1 MIGHHQSR
9 MRRRLV
15 PTPAV
20 ALALALVTWWVP
32 SPVTMASPERFL
44 DAFTTEDWT
53 VAGGLPQSNVRNVV
67 AGPDGYLW
75 VTTPRNLCRFDGT
88 RFEEVPTPPGF
99 DPASSPLVA
108 ASFAPDGAL
117 WLHGYR
123 KIWRFLDGHWESLA
137 DAFFKEHPNDYE
149 DVVRLLHRPDG
160 STWWLLRGGVA
171 RWQAGRALQEWMEP
185 SMPPAVKW
193 FSDMIIDSLGTVWL
207 ARWNGL
213 ARVLGDGVVP
223 VPLEGILDDRAFGLR
238 FAPRQA
244 GGIWLYAP
252 TGLFVLD
259 GANIQRVA
267 PFPNAPRVERIL
279 ETADGAVW
287 VAGDAGVHRWQD
299 GRWSFLQPGQVPSVT
314 RFTTLEQSASGALWL
329 GGDGGLVCL
338 RPRGYRRIEVPGTD
352 SFEARSP
359 AAAWSNGRD
368 ELLIGIH
375 DRISRLNASGGHVDL
390 LDTVPGA
397 NQPGTSVI
405 SALARDEHGT
415 LWVGTGNEQLWF
427 LTDGS
432 WTHTTTDA
440 TSPVPATGITSIL
453 PWPNQPPFIGS
464 VNGLMG
470 ITSRDTL
477 RPAHPGL
484 PLDRVQCLVR
494 DATGT
499 GIWIGYESSGLVHFD
514 PSPDQANPI
523 NLLGDLPAGRVNAVL
538 PCADGTLWISVGN
551 SLIRWQGGKTLFE
564 FTRQHDLPAGEA
576 GHLADDGEGGLWLAN
591 DGKLSCIRLDDLESV
606 AAGRRRTLRVRNHGY
621 GLPADTVFNEV
632 AGAPWHLPGACF
644 AVAGGIIEARTAFL
658 PLAVPRPDLRIN
670 TIASRNVVLANLNP
684 VFPGAQ
690 ATTPVHVPPGVNP
703 IDIDFTAVD
712 AGAPDLQEF
721 RFRIRGLDN
730 AWSNL
735 GISHSL
741 SLPFLPPGLHRI
753 ELAMRNADGEWIEEK
768 TAATLLVEAW
778 FWQTRWFFSLSF
790 LAVALMV
797 FALTRWLVHRRYRR
811 RRQQE
816 ELLHQERS
824 RIARDIHDDL
834 GAGLTHLAMVARIA
848 ERDATQAPP
857 GVLAGHLRE
866 VFTEASSMVRS
877 VDEIVWA
884 VTPANDILTALVDY
898 VVQYAQHYL
907 RAADLT
913 CRVELPA
920 FIPPLPVRSAVRHHI
935 YMAVQEALN
944 NIVKHARASQVHL
957 SAAID
962 GKHLRIGIADD
973 GCGFEPA
980 LVHPEDEPGGLQNF
994 FSRMQHVGGR
1004 FDLDTSPGH
1013 GTRVTFVIPLDISV
1027 PAPALT

>member
-523 NLLGDLPAGRVNAVL
+523 NLLGGLPAGRVNAVL

-551 SLIRWQGGKTLFE
+551 SLIRWQGGRTLFE

-606 AAGRRRTLRVRNHGY
+606 AAGRRRTLRVR
-621 GLPADTVFNEV
+621 VSSSSS
-632 AGAPWHLPGACF
+632 
-644 AVAGGIIEARTAFL
+644 
-658 PLAVPRPDLRIN
+658 
-670 TIASRNVVLANLNP
+670 AS
-684 VFPGAQ
+684 
-690 ATTPVHVPPGVNP
+690 
-703 IDIDFTAVD
+703 
-712 AGAPDLQEF
+712 
-721 RFRIRGLDN
+721 
-730 AWSNL
+730 SSL
-735 GISHSL
+735 G
-741 SLPFLPPGLHRI
+741 
-753 ELAMRNADGEWIEEK
+753 
-768 TAATLLVEAW
+768 EAW
-778 FWQTRWFFSLSF
+778 FWQPRWYFSLSF

-907 RAADLT
+907 RAADDQCHHPKAHRLFPPSRT
-913 CRVELPA
+913 RLATRGNHHPGPA
-920 FIPPLPVRSAVRHHI
+920 
-935 YMAVQEALN
+935 
-944 NIVKHARASQVHL
+944 
-957 SAAID
+957 
-962 GKHLRIGIADD
+962 
-973 GCGFEPA
+973 
-980 LVHPEDEPGGLQNF
+980 
-994 FSRMQHVGGR
+994 
-1004 FDLDTSPGH
+1004 
-1013 GTRVTFVIPLDISV
+1013 
-1027 PAPALT
+1027 